1 MRDHHLLR
9 PPRLS
14 TAWLTSAGV
23 TFFMDLSEPS
33 GSVSNALS
41 TGTGDRGYLGV
52 FSGLGMV
59 TPDSTYQRISSF
71 LNTLLPLSWLW
82 WPQDLKH
89 SLAEP

>member
-1 MRDHHLLR
+1 M
-9 PPRLS
+9 P
-14 TAWLTSAGV
+14 SAQ
-23 TFFMDLSEPS
+23 
-33 GSVSNALS
+33 AL
-41 TGTGDRGYLGV
+41 GTGATGYLGV

-89 SLAEP
+89 SLADP

>member
-23 TFFMDLSEPS
+23 TFFMDLPEPS

-41 TGTGDRGYLGV
+41 TGTGDRGHRISWGV
-52 FSGLGMV
+52 FRVGDGHSRQHLPKDLFLFEH
-59 TPDSTYQRISSF
+59 TPPF
-71 LNTLLPLSWLW
+71 V
-82 WPQDLKH
+82 
-89 SLAEP
+89 LAVVATAPETQPG